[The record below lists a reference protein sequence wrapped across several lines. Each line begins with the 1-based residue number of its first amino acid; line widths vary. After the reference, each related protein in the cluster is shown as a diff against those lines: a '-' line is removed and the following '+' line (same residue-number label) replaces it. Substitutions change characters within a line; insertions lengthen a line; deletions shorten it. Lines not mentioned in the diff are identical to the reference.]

1 MAILEVHEYIDN
13 YNEILHSIESEKRAK
28 VTILPV
34 SKSHPVEALVNA
46 YESGLRAFGEN
57 YVQEMVDKYETVTD
71 EMKSNIEWH
80 FIGSLQTNKVKYI
93 APFVN
98 CIHSVSKL
106 KLAKEID
113 KRAKE
118 NNRIINIL
126 LQVNTSGEDSKSGCE
141 PHEAEEVI
149 KSALGLENVKFVGL
163 MTISGL
169 ESTDEERKEEFKL
182 LRKIRDDIETN
193 LSIELPELSM
203 GMTSDYH
210 EAIEEGATI
219 IRIGT
224 AIFGK
229 REYIK

>member
-13 YNEILHSIESEKRAK
+13 YNEILHSIDSEKREK
-28 VTILPV
+28 VTILSV
-34 SKSHPVEALVNA
+34 SKSHPVEALINA
-46 YESGLRAFGEN
+46 YKSGLRVFGEN
-57 YVQEMVDKYETVTD
+57 YVQEMVDKYETITD
-71 EMKSNIEWH
+71 EMRHNIEWH

-93 APFVN
+93 APFVD
-98 CIHSVSKL
+98 CIHSVPKL

-118 NNRIINIL
+118 NNRTINVL

-149 KSALGLENVKFVGL
+149 KSSIGLDNIKFVGL

-169 ESTDEERKEEFKL
+169 ESTDDERKEEFKL
-182 LRKIRDDIETN
+182 LRKIRDEIETN

-210 EAIEEGATI
+210 EAIEEGATM

-229 REYIK
+229 RIYSK

>member
-1 MAILEVHEYIDN
+1 LAVLEVSEYIEN
-13 YNEILHSIESEKRAK
+13 YNEILQSINSDK
-28 VTILPV
+28 VSKVKILSV
-34 SKSHPVEALVNA
+34 SKSHPVEALINA
-46 YESGLRAFGEN
+46 YESGLRVFGEN
-57 YVQEMVDKYETVTD
+57 YVQEMVDKYETISD

-80 FIGSLQTNKVKYI
+80 FIGHLQTNKVKYI

-98 CIHSVSKL
+98 CIHSVYKL

-118 NNRIINIL
+118 NNRIIDLL

-149 KSALGLENVKFVGL
+149 RSSMGLENVKFVGL

-169 ESTDEERKEEFKL
+169 ESTDEERKAEFKL
-182 LRKIRDDIETN
+182 LRKIRDEIEMN

-210 EAIEEGATI
+210 EAIEEGATM

-229 REYIK
+229 REYTK

>member
-1 MAILEVHEYIDN
+1 LAVLEVNEYKNN
-13 YNEILHSIESEKRAK
+13 YNEILHSIESNK
-28 VTILPV
+28 VSKVKILSV

-46 YESGLRAFGEN
+46 YDSGLLVFGEN
-57 YVQEMVDKYETVTD
+57 YVQEMVDKYETIST
-71 EMKSNIEWH
+71 EMKNNIEWH

-118 NNRIINIL
+118 NNRTIDIL
-126 LQVNTSGEDSKSGCE
+126 LQVNTSGEDSKSGCQ
-141 PHEAEEVI
+141 PDEAEEVI
-149 KSALGLENVKFVGL
+149 KSSLDLENVKFIGL

-182 LRKIRDDIETN
+182 LRKIRDGIEIN
-193 LSIELPELSM
+193 LSIDLPELSM

-210 EAIEEGATI
+210 EAIEEGATM

-229 REYIK
+229 REYTK